1 MKKKGLK
8 KTKKQKPP
16 ASSQQTANP
25 LPATATIPNPRG
37 SQRRNGR
44 GENENDSSKQKSKAA
59 RRRNDED
66 GSSGKEHA
74 SGEPCDESEA
84 ARGKARNKKPTSKNL
99 QQQYNLRKSE
109 KPRGD

>member
-8 KTKKQKPP
+8 KPKKQKPP
-16 ASSQQTANP
+16 ASSQQTNP
-25 LPATATIPNPRG
+25 LPATATIPNSRA

-44 GENENDSSKQKSKAA
+44 GENENDSSKQKSKPA

-66 GSSGKEHA
+66 GSSGKEQA
-74 SGEPCDESEA
+74 PGEPCDESEA
-84 ARGKARNKKPTSKNL
+84 ARGKARIKKPTSKNL